1 VELSIARASMI
12 ASVVLGVIASA
23 QTLPPGQY
31 PSGRYP
37 PGQYP
42 PGQYPQDQYPAGQ
55 YPGQYPQQRL
65 PGGLPIPELKFPRR
79 QPKDA
84 KQNSKVTV
92 ASVDGTLRKLREK
105 DLLLQTK
112 RGVLRFRLLAKTL
125 FLNKAGE
132 PVRDS
137 LLKPGDQL
145 SVQVNPDDEET
156 AIRVVRMKEGS
167 SSDRASAE
175 KAVDESAILTPGSD
189 DFSKP
194 RSVTNPQA
202 TSVDA
207 EAEPARS
214 SPSSAERASPEAPAA
229 PTASRTSAPV
239 SDEEMIREARE
250 AAVTFTSGLPNYVV
264 QQVTRR
270 FFSAANGGWQP
281 IDTVTAELA
290 YAGGK
295 EEYRDIQID
304 GRPANRPLEKTGAWS
319 TGEFGT
325 TLEDL
330 LSPETKARF
339 KRRAEDRVGSRI
351 AIVYDFTV
359 AQENSHWV
367 LIAVDQ
373 RRYNPAYEG
382 EMWIDRDTRR
392 VLRIQQRTTH
402 IPQDFPLT
410 RAESTLEY
418 AYILIDQKTYLLPSS
433 SENVGCL
440 SSGTC
445 TRNAI
450 EFRSHRK
457 YGAESQIKF

>member
-1 VELSIARASMI
+1 VEHSIARAGLI
-12 ASVVLGVIASA
+12 ASVVLGVVASA

-42 PGQYPQDQYPAGQ
+42 QDQYPPGQ

-65 PGGLPIPELKFPRR
+65 PGGLPIPDLKFPRR

-84 KQNSKVTV
+84 KQNAKVTV

-105 DLLLQTK
+105 DLLLQTR

-175 KAVDESAILTPGSD
+175 KAVDESALLTPGSED
-189 DFSKP
+189 LSKP
-194 RSVTNPQA
+194 RTVTNPQA
-202 TSVDA
+202 TPVES
-207 EAEPARS
+207 EAEPEPTRS
-214 SPSSAERASPEAPAA
+214 SPSSVESSSPDAAPT
-229 PTASRTSAPV
+229 PTASRSSGPI
-239 SDEEMIREARE
+239 SDEDMIREARE
-250 AAVTFTSGLPNYVV
+250 AAAAFTSGLPNYVA

-270 FFSAANGGWQP
+270 FFSAGNGGWQP

-290 YAGGK
+290 YANGK

-304 GRPANRPLEKTGAWS
+304 GRPTSRPLEKTGAWS

-330 LSPETKARF
+330 LSPDTKARF

-351 AIVYDFTV
+351 AVVYDFSV

-367 LIAVDQ
+367 LVAVDQ
-373 RRYNPAYEG
+373 RRYSPAYEG
-382 EMWIDRDTRR
+382 EMWIDKDTRR

-418 AYILIDQKTYLLPSS
+418 AYIRIDQKTYLMPSS

-450 EFRSHRK
+450 EFRNYRK